1 LIAISPADNYL
12 SELLLTS
19 FVWNSLFSQHI
30 MRIALFGYGKMGKE
44 IEKIALER
52 GHTIVGKINR
62 TNPKENLDLNSVD
75 AVIEFSA
82 PELAMEHIQFCLSNN
97 LPVVIGTTG
106 NWYNH
111 LDELKK
117 ICLEKK
123 GAMLYATNFSLGV
136 NLFFAVNKYL
146 AKLMNA
152 YPDYSASITEIHHTQ
167 KLDSPS
173 GTGISLAEQIIS
185 NHSGYSKWENVA
197 KQNLHDLH
205 SLSIESLRLPD
216 VPGTHEVKY
225 ESLIDTIEIKHTA
238 HNRKGFALGSVIAA
252 EWLIKNKGVFTMN
265 DVLNL

>member
-1 LIAISPADNYL
+1 MSNAGSDIHLSPFLPA
-12 SELLLTS
+12 SI
-19 FVWNSLFSQHI
+19 VRKSLFSQII

-44 IEKIALER
+44 IEKIALQR
-52 GHTIVGKINR
+52 GHTIVARINR
-62 TNPKENLDLNSVD
+62 TSAKENLDLKTVD

-82 PELAMEHIQFCLSNN
+82 PELAVEHVEFCLNN
-97 LPVVIGTTG
+97 SLPVVVGTTG
-106 NWYNH
+106 WYKH
-111 LDELKK
+111 LEDLSKL
-117 ICLEKK
+117 CVAKK
-123 GAMLYATNFSLGV
+123 GALLHATNFSLGV

-146 AKLMNA
+146 AQLMNQ
-152 YPDYSASITEIHHTQ
+152 YPDYSASVTEIHHTQ
-167 KLDSPS
+167 KLDAPS

-185 NHSGYSKWENVA
+185 NHTGYSKWENV
-197 KQNLHDLH
+197 KKSQISDSK

-225 ESLIDTIEIKHTA
+225 ESEIDTIEIKHTA